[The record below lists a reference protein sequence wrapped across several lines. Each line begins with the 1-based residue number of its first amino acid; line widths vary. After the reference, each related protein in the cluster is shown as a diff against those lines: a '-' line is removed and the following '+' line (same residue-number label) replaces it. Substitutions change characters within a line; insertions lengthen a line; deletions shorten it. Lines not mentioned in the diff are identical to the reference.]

1 VGLLCQKKTVW
12 WLVSFVW
19 NGISWQYASIQD
31 SLGELQV
38 NDISNQCKTIQQLEP
53 HQAYEALGVFLAP
66 DGNCEAQLEK
76 MRNAVVTGT
85 DGLRTGKISRDEVWL
100 ALQST
105 IFPTLSYP
113 LPALHMTKAQWEK
126 NMSPLLQYC
135 LPALGVCQNFP
146 RKLVFAPYDYM
157 GLNFLH
163 LHMLQ
168 EIYRLKDIIFHSF
181 NETLTGQLYTSSI
194 ELLLLELGC
203 NSDYQWTLAL
213 VDKLSTAALVKDT
226 WIFLSHHK
234 ISLKHNIQLSLPWQ
248 QDQFI
253 MVAFLALNPS
263 LEDLIACNHCRMFLR
278 ALYLSDI
285 TTGDGTSISE
295 DAWNGRLCFSKYKL
309 RSWTHYGKPPQSC
322 WEIWRKWVKFAFL
335 GHGRRLRVSLGAWL
349 VWDNNWPWY
358 TAEEGSLYQFV
369 NGQWLTHAPIIR
381 RNRLPSFSSSGRSCK
396 PSTCVKR
403 VSIYMKNDRL
413 VSTGDA
419 PISAPHTT
427 IPDFFRAFLETD
439 KDIQWC
445 LYGLSIQEENRLLEA
460 LKDGTAMAISDGSY
474 KDTFGT
480 AAWTIGNQETA
491 SIIAGKA
498 VCPGAACDHDAYRG
512 ELAGIYSIMVI
523 MERFCDNHNIKDCA
537 IEIGCDGKSS
547 LETALEKGTKL
558 FRDIPSFDLVA
569 AIMQLHRNSPL
580 TWTSRFV
587 KGHQD
592 DEGHDL
598 HSWATRNVL
607 MDLWA
612 KQQLA
617 VAKSSP
623 RHFSDKGEPWQLWVA
638 GRKLTSNISNQIYLA
653 VHRADGISYWQS
665 KPEVSA
671 EVTNTVDW
679 VAIGHTMKG
688 VVRGRTV
695 FVSKHMS
702 GMCGVGKFM
711 QRWQQWETDQCPRCG
726 EKEDSAHV
734 WTCQDLIAR
743 EIRSKSLASIEL
755 LLRQWNTD
763 PTIVHVLL
771 LYLKSWQTGEG
782 VQYQPPRELE
792 AVIQEQTYISWN
804 RFFEGWFSTRWAE
817 ILQRFYTITKSNCT
831 GKR

>member
-1 VGLLCQKKTVW
+1 
-12 WLVSFVW
+12 
-19 NGISWQYASIQD
+19 
-31 SLGELQV
+31 
-38 NDISNQCKTIQQLEP
+38 
-53 HQAYEALGVFLAP
+53 
-66 DGNCEAQLEK
+66 
-76 MRNAVVTGT
+76 
-85 DGLRTGKISRDEVWL
+85 
-100 ALQST
+100 
-105 IFPTLSYP
+105 
-113 LPALHMTKAQWEK
+113 
-126 NMSPLLQYC
+126 
-135 LPALGVCQNFP
+135 
-146 RKLVFAPYDYM
+146 
-157 GLNFLH
+157 
-163 LHMLQ
+163 
-168 EIYRLKDIIFHSF
+168 
-181 NETLTGQLYTSSI
+181 
-194 ELLLLELGC
+194 
-203 NSDYQWTLAL
+203 
-213 VDKLSTAALVKDT
+213 
-226 WIFLSHHK
+226 
-234 ISLKHNIQLSLPWQ
+234 
-248 QDQFI
+248 
-253 MVAFLALNPS
+253 
-263 LEDLIACNHCRMFLR
+263 
-278 ALYLSDI
+278 
-285 TTGDGTSISE
+285 
-295 DAWNGRLCFSKYKL
+295 
-309 RSWTHYGKPPQSC
+309 
-322 WEIWRKWVKFAFL
+322 
-335 GHGRRLRVSLGAWL
+335 
-349 VWDNNWPWY
+349 
-358 TAEEGSLYQFV
+358 
-369 NGQWLTHAPIIR
+369 
-381 RNRLPSFSSSGRSCK
+381 
-396 PSTCVKR
+396 
-403 VSIYMKNDRL
+403 MKNDRL

-831 GKR
+831 GKRWVSALIKKFWDTAWDLLEHRNGVLHEKENLVTRSIGLHLNQRVTRVYLNLCSRSLWSTDRHLSQFPLSKLLVRNVNYKIQWLEVAEPALREERRLAWQNSNREPRMVTGMQHCMLSWLSCRGSG